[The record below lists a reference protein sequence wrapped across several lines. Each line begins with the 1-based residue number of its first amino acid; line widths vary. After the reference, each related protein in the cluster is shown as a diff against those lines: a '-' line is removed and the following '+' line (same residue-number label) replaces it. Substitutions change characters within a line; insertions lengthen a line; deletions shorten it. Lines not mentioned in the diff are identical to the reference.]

1 MLAGNDIAVLLAFF
15 AAAITLAGSSG
26 IITAIDRSAAP
37 ASSEVIN
44 FRLTNLTRSAF
55 LLAALAL
62 LPIVLDAMEIVRHT
76 LWQFSLMCAA
86 IVLAWSLATALSTMA
101 QLNRKTGRGLSVI
114 LAIFLSATG
123 FAVLILDLL
132 GAGGLVVP
140 RGVYFLT
147 LSQFLIIILAMF
159 YRIILVAIGA
169 TGDSATP
176 PKQQ

>member
-37 ASSEVIN
+37 ASSEVIT

-62 LPIVLDAMEIVRHT
+62 LPIILDAMEIVQHT
-76 LWQFSLMCAA
+76 LWQFSVMCAA
-86 IVLAWSLATALSTMA
+86 IVLAWSLATAVSAMS
-101 QLNRKTGRGLSVI
+101 QMNQQTGRGLSLG
-114 LAIFLSATG
+114 LAIFLFTIG
-123 FAVLILDLL
+123 FAVLALDLL
-132 GAGGLVVP
+132 GAGGVVAA

-147 LSQFLIIILAMF
+147 LSQFLTIILAMF

-169 TGDSATP
+169 TGNNAAP
-176 PKQQ
+176 RQQQ

>member
-1 MLAGNDIAVLLAFF
+1 
-15 AAAITLAGSSG
+15 
-26 IITAIDRSAAP
+26 
-37 ASSEVIN
+37 
-44 FRLTNLTRSAF
+44 
-55 LLAALAL
+55 
-62 LPIVLDAMEIVRHT
+62 
-76 LWQFSLMCAA
+76 
-86 IVLAWSLATALSTMA
+86 MA